1 MRLCFFFFLMLRRP
15 PRSTRTDT
23 LFPYTT
29 LFRSEHPQ
37 IGACARAFQIPRRGA
52 AAPGASHRHLIVTGP
67 LLRRPVEIVRAR
79 DAERSGGI
87 NECFREFV
95 GIDRIAPRDRAA
107 RAVIGV
113 GRSEERRVGQE
124 CVSTCRSWWSPYH

>member
-1 MRLCFFFFLMLRRP
+1 
-15 PRSTRTDT
+15 
-23 LFPYTT
+23 
-29 LFRSEHPQ
+29 
-37 IGACARAFQIPRRGA
+37 IPRRGA

-87 NECFREFV
+87 NECFRASV
-95 GIDRIAPRDRAA
+95 GIDRIAHRDRAA

-113 GRSEERRVGQE
+113 GTVLLVLGFAERSEEHTSELQSLISMSLAVF
-124 CVSTCRSWWSPYH
+124 CL

>member
-37 IGACARAFQIPRRGA
+37 IGACALAFQIPRRGA

-67 LLRRPVEIVRAR
+67 LLRRPVEILPARA
-79 DAERSGGI
+79 AERSGGI
-87 NECFREFV
+87 NAYFHAFV
-95 GIDRIAPRDRAA
+95 GFDRIAHPARHAA
-107 RAVIGV
+107 AALGDGDES
-113 GRSEERRVGQE
+113 GRESCSVSVCLSE
-124 CVSTCRSWWSPYH
+124 